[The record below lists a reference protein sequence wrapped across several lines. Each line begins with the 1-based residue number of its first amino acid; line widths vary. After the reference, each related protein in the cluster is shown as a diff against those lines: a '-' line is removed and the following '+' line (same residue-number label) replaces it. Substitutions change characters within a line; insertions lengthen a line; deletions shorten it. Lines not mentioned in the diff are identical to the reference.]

1 MKTARRRM
9 IGSGMP
15 MGGLCRLTVSD
26 DGVGLPPEAG
36 LPKATGLGMKLI
48 NSLAGQLRGSVEVNR
63 GAAWRLLPTHVSR
76 LGDFAAMDAERGD
89 HHLTRPGLWVRPAP
103 TNAFAVDWSWS
114 ATKRRRS

>member
-1 MKTARRRM
+1 M

-63 GAAWRLLPTHVSR
+63 TPPGVCFQLTFPVLETSQPWTRR
-76 LGDFAAMDAERGD
+76 AETNTLHAPAYGETSADGRFRCGLVVVD
-89 HHLTRPGLWVRPAP
+89 DEAPKEHHLPQ
-103 TNAFAVDWSWS
+103 
-114 ATKRRRS
+114 